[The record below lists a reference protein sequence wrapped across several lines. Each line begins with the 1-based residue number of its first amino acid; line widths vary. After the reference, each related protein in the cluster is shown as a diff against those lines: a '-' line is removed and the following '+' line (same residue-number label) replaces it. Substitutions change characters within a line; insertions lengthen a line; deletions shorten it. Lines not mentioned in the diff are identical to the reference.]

1 MGGEVV
7 GGQAGDYAVANP
19 ALMLGV
25 GREGEFV
32 PEGFFDCCKE
42 VTDEEATAEFGE
54 VLPGGAAEEVDGLA
68 GIVEEVGGRDACGV
82 LKELEEGGSG
92 ESRELRPTKAGLSL
106 LGGEVTFVEVVGE
119 DVEAVKES
127 SGGVPGVENLTKAGF
142 VIRQWIPVA
151 GEEGAVGE
159 AELLRC
165 CLWGGIVVGE
175 EDGVGENVEGQVL

>member
-7 GGQAGDYAVANP
+7 GGKASGYAVGDM
-19 ALMLGV
+19 ALLLGV
-25 GREGEFV
+25 GCEGELV
-32 PEGFFDCCKE
+32 PDGFFDCGKE
-42 VTDEEATAEFGE
+42 VTDKVATAEEGE

-92 ESRELRPTKAGLSL
+92 ESRELRPAKAGLSL
-106 LGGEVTFVEVVGE
+106 LGGEVAFVEVVGE
-119 DVEAVKES
+119 DVEAVIEV
-127 SGGVPGVENLTKAGF
+127 GRGVAGVENLAKAGC
-142 VIRQWIPVA
+142 VDPR
-151 GEEGAVGE
+151 GGAVGA

-165 CLWGGIVVGE
+165 CPWGGIVVGE